1 MSSSGSNLYIDDL
14 VNFDEPAVSNEKSEI
29 AEFFSHT
36 NVLVTGGTG
45 FLGKLLI
52 EKLLRY
58 STDTTLYSNNF
69 LRITNECKQ

>member
-1 MSSSGSNLYIDDL
+1 MSSSGSNLYIEDL
-14 VNFDEPAVSNEKSEI
+14 VNFDEPTVSSEKSEI
-29 AEFFSHT
+29 AEFFSRT

-58 STDTTLYSNNF
+58 STDTTLHLNNF